1 MERGDEPRDG
11 LVVIAEDLSQQ
22 LFFVRL
28 DDGFRPARPGKLLKR
43 GNRVSV
49 RHHDELGLIAPAA
62 PTPVT
67 WEHPACASTMGTPVS
82 RTKRSNSSSFPG

>member
-11 LVVIAEDLSQQ
+11 LVVIAENLSQQ

-43 GNRVSV
+43 GNRVPV